1 MCIGWLLD
9 YRIPSIRV
17 FMQLCYIWNRKDTQF
32 INFYLLSFAGTFEAL
47 KTQTL
52 FDGCFI
58 RQRCTVGAA
67 TNQVRSSSGRHLMV
81 ETRTEATF
89 QYRAILEGMPCTQ
102 ITAEK
107 RNINQS
113 KFIYFFKTI
122 LLSFLLNIIAILVII
137 KILLL
142 LILQKQFVFSLFW
155 LYFGC
160 DEEK

>member
-1 MCIGWLLD
+1 M
-9 YRIPSIRV
+9 
-17 FMQLCYIWNRKDTQF
+17 
-32 INFYLLSFAGTFEAL
+32 
-47 KTQTL
+47 
-52 FDGCFI
+52 
-58 RQRCTVGAA
+58 VGAA
-67 TNQVRSSSGRHLMV
+67 TNQVRSSSGRRLLV
-81 ETRTEATF
+81 ETKTEATF

-142 LILQKQFVFSLFW
+142 LILQKQFVFSLF
-155 LYFGC
+155 
-160 DEEK
+160 